1 MVARDATNR
10 KKIIMIKG
18 GYHGVAPW
26 MQAPGHHGLVDT
38 DWENIIR
45 IPWNDIG
52 ALERTVAAHPNDIA
66 GFIATPY
73 HIPAFEDSVLPA
85 DGYWR
90 AVESICR
97 KNGIVQYDYKMTY
110 PEVKENAERLASS
123 LLALGLK
130 RGDRVA
136 TILPTSIQFVLADY
150 AISRAGLVHI
160 PSSSLEPLETLRHKF
175 REGSPAVLI
184 CMAQH
189 ADMAAQLMKKG
200 SLRHLVLTKLDDYAT
215 DVAELKGNENVATPK
230 GTLWLT
236 DLIGKGSAGGIGN
249 VPFDVER
256 DIETL
261 LFTGGTTGV
270 PKGCM
275 LTHRNIYA
283 NSIQNFYAV
292 GPSSKIMKGAIAVLL
307 GLPFFHSYGHSI
319 MHTMTMLGA
328 DQLLV
333 PEPRDTKSMVKM
345 IRKYRPVLQF
355 GVPAQ
360 FMGLAAEDAKDLNIL
375 GVSGSAP
382 LPEATQKNFEQK
394 GQGGIMEGYGLSEM
408 SPTTHLNITL
418 LRRLF
423 GGETGVRILVFLLGI
438 PGITPLVNG
447 FMRLQGTRL
456 TGQITGMLT
465 GFLMK
470 SSAKKTKRKTTERRG
485 TIGIPFP
492 DTEIKILDVDDGRRL
507 TWEEVLAGKTGEM
520 CLKGPQRMLGYWP
533 EAGSGLDDEG
543 YVRTSDVVKVDERGY
558 FSVVDRTKD
567 MIIVGGY
574 KVYSREVDDILH
586 HHPDI
591 EEAATV
597 GVPDPGREGSERVV
611 VFVKP
616 KGGKRGRLTGQA
628 VIDYL
633 ADRVAKYAVPRV
645 VSVVDELPL
654 TPVQKVDK
662 KALREL
668 AVKAYAEAPKGN
680 PAAKKPAKRKK
691 KR

>member
-1 MVARDATNR
+1 MMGNEALPWLKEYSNLGIPSTFKPYPDKPVFHILEETAR
-10 KKIIMIKG
+10 KYK
-18 GYHGVAPW
+18 
-26 MQAPGHHGLVDT
+26 
-38 DWENIIR
+38 
-45 IPWNDIG
+45 
-52 ALERTVAAHPNDIA
+52 
-66 GFIATPY
+66 
-73 HIPAFEDSVLPA
+73 
-85 DGYWR
+85 
-90 AVESICR
+90 
-97 KNGIVQYDYKMTY
+97 KNGLIQYDYKMTY
-110 PEVKENAERLASS
+110 PEVRRNAEKLASAF
-123 LLALGLK
+123 LKMGLVK
-130 RGDRVA
+130 GDRVA

-175 REGSPAVLI
+175 QEGTPKALVCL
-184 CMAQH
+184 AQH
-189 ADMAAQLMKKG
+189 GEMAKGLMVKSSVK
-200 SLRHLVLTKLDDYAT
+200 HLILTKIDDYAT
-215 DVAELKGNENVATPK
+215 DVAELKGYEIVSDVPGAI
-230 GTLWLT
+230 WLT
-236 DLIGKGSAGGIGN
+236 DILKKESCDGLPAQAC
-249 VPFDVER
+249 DVER
-256 DIETL
+256 EVETL

-283 NSIQNFYAV
+283 NTIQNFYAV
-292 GPSSKIMKGAIAVLL
+292 GPSAKIMKGAIAVLL

-328 DQLLV
+328 DQILI
-333 PEPRDTKSMVKM
+333 PEPRDTKSMVRM
-345 IRKYRPVLQF
+345 ILKYRPVLQF

-360 FMGLAAEDAKDLNIL
+360 FMSLAAEGVEGLNIL

-423 GGETGVRILVFLLGI
+423 GGEKGLRVLVFLLGL
-438 PGITPLVNG
+438 PGVSPVVNG

-470 SSAKKTKRKTTERRG
+470 SSSKKASRKTAERRG

-492 DTEIKILDVDDGRRL
+492 DTEIKILDVDDGRHL
-507 TWEEVLAGKTGEM
+507 TWDEILAGKTGEM
-520 CLKGPQRMLGYWP
+520 CLRGPQRMLGYWP
-533 EAGSGLDDEG
+533 KAGSGLDEEG
-543 YVRTSDVVKVDERGY
+543 YVRTSDVVKVDSRGY

-574 KVYSREVDDILH
+574 KVYSREVDDLLH

-591 EEAATV
+591 ADAATV
-597 GVPDPGREGSERVV
+597 GVPDPAREGSERVV

-616 KGGKRGRLTGQA
+616 KGGKRGKLTEQV

-633 ADRVAKYAVPRV
+633 AERVAKYAVPKV
-645 VSVVDELPL
+645 VSIIDELPL

-662 KALREL
+662 KALREM
-668 AVKAYAEAPKGN
+668 AAQAYAKSGG
-680 PAAKKPAKRKK
+680 KKPAKKKPTRRK
-691 KR
+691 

>member
-1 MVARDATNR
+1 MGNDALPWQKEYRLLGIPESFKPYPDKPVFHILEEAAR
-10 KKIIMIKG
+10 KYK
-18 GYHGVAPW
+18 
-26 MQAPGHHGLVDT
+26 
-38 DWENIIR
+38 
-45 IPWNDIG
+45 
-52 ALERTVAAHPNDIA
+52 
-66 GFIATPY
+66 
-73 HIPAFEDSVLPA
+73 
-85 DGYWR
+85 
-90 AVESICR
+90 
-97 KNGIVQYDYKMTY
+97 KNGIIQYDYKMTY
-110 PEVKENAERLASS
+110 PEVKNNSKKLASS

-130 RGDRVA
+130 KGDRVA
-136 TILPTSIQFVLADY
+136 TILPTSIQFILADY

-160 PSSSLEPLETLRHKF
+160 PSSSLEPLDTLQHKF
-175 REGSPAVLI
+175 REGSPKVLI
-184 CMAQH
+184 CMSQH
-189 ADMAAQLMKKG
+189 VDMAVQLMKKG

-230 GTLWLT
+230 NALWLT
-236 DLIGKGSAGGIGN
+236 DLIENGSPDAIGD
-249 VPFDVER
+249 VHFDVEQ

-283 NSIQNFYAV
+283 NSIQNYYSM
-292 GPSSKIMKGAIAVLL
+292 GPSAKIMKGAIAVLL

-319 MHTMTMLGA
+319 MHTMTLLGA

-333 PEPRDTKSMVKM
+333 PEPRDTKGMVKM
-345 IRKYRPVLQF
+345 MRKYRPVLQF

-360 FMGLAAEDAKDLNIL
+360 FMSLAAEDVKDLNIL

-423 GGETGVRILVFLLGI
+423 GGETKVRILVFVLGI
-438 PGITPLVNG
+438 PGISPLVNG
-447 FMRLQGTRL
+447 FMRLQGTIL
-456 TGQITGMLT
+456 TGKITGLLT

-470 SSAKKTKRKTTERRG
+470 SSAKKAKRKTTERRG

-492 DTEIKILDVDDGRRL
+492 DTEIKILDVDEGRRL

-533 EAGSGLDDEG
+533 KAGSGLDEEG
-543 YVRTSDVVKVDERGY
+543 FVRTSDVVKVDERGY

-574 KVYSREVDDILH
+574 KVYSREVDDILL
-586 HHPDI
+586 HHPEI

-597 GVPDPGREGSERVV
+597 GVPDPEREGSERVV

-616 KGGKRGRLTGQA
+616 KGGKRSKLTGQT

-633 ADRVAKYAVPRV
+633 AERVAKYAVPRV
-645 VSVVDELPL
+645 VSIVGDMPL

-662 KALREL
+662 KALREM
-668 AVKAYAEAPKGN
+668 AVKVYAEAK
-680 PAAKKPAKRKK
+680 KSKPAGGKPARRKK
-691 KR
+691 KPSK